1 MTQYF
6 TQYLQKAVNN
16 TNTQYQYFQNAVNNT
31 NTQYQYH
38 SKTQYQYLKQY
49 YCPSL
54 VGNVYFFTFLLK
66 VAEFGVLHLVK
77 IDSFLLLQ
85 WSEENNQ

>member
-16 TNTQYQYFQNAVNNT
+16 TNTQYQYFQNAANNT

-38 SKTQYQYLKQY
+38 SKPQYQYLKQY

-54 VGNVYFFTFLLK
+54 PQTIISVLK
-66 VAEFGVLHLVK
+66 L
-77 IDSFLLLQ
+77 
-85 WSEENNQ
+85 NQDFKGKYK